1 MSNLVIGLGE
11 PVEQTGDRELWAR
24 AADGDEGAFS
34 ELFERHAEA
43 LWNYTYRLTGSWSSA
58 EDLASTTFLIAWRR
72 RAEVTLV
79 RDSALPWLYTV
90 AANVAR
96 DEHRGARRRLRLLG
110 KIPAQPAV
118 SDHADS
124 VAERI
129 DGQRRLKQV
138 AEAVRSLPKSQR
150 EVVELCLAAEVG
162 IADAAELLG
171 IAEVTVRAHLSRGRA
186 RLRTLLEEK

>member
-1 MSNLVIGLGE
+1 MSSLAIGVGV

-24 AADGDEGAFS
+24 AAGGDEGAFG

-96 DEHRGARRRLRLLG
+96 DEYRGARRRLRLLG
-110 KIPAQPAV
+110 KIPAQPPV

-124 VAERI
+124 VAEKI
-129 DGQRRLKQV
+129 DGQRRLGHV

-150 EVVELCLAAEVG
+150 EVVELCLAAEVS

>member
-1 MSNLVIGLGE
+1 MSSFASGVGV

-24 AADGDEGAFS
+24 AAGGDEGAFG

-124 VAERI
+124 VAEKI
-129 DGQRRLKQV
+129 DGQRRLGQV

-150 EVVELCLAAEVG
+150 DVVELCLAAEVS

>member
-1 MSNLVIGLGE
+1 ME
-11 PVEQTGDRELWAR
+11 KTGDRELWAR
-24 AADGDEGAFS
+24 AAGGDEGAFS

-96 DEHRGARRRLRLLG
+96 DEHRGARRRLRLLR

-124 VAERI
+124 VAEKI
-129 DGQRRLKQV
+129 DGQRRLGRV

-150 EVVELCLAAEVG
+150 EVVELCLAAEVS

>member
-1 MSNLVIGLGE
+1 M
-11 PVEQTGDRELWAR
+11 EQTGDRELWAR

-129 DGQRRLKQV
+129 DGQRRLQQV

>member
-1 MSNLVIGLGE
+1 MSSLAIGVGV
-11 PVEQTGDRELWAR
+11 PVERTGDRELWAR
-24 AADGDEGAFS
+24 AAGGDEGAFG

-110 KIPAQPAV
+110 KIPAQPPV

-124 VAERI
+124 VAEKI
-129 DGQRRLKQV
+129 DGQRRLGHV

-150 EVVELCLAAEVG
+150 AVVELCLAAEVS

>member
-1 MSNLVIGLGE
+1 MSIHAIGAGV

-24 AADGDEGAFS
+24 AAGGDEGAFG

-124 VAERI
+124 VAEKI
-129 DGQRRLKQV
+129 DGQRRLGQV
-138 AEAVRSLPKSQR
+138 AEAVRSLPRSQR
-150 EVVELCLAAEVG
+150 DVVELCLAAEVS

>member
-1 MSNLVIGLGE
+1 MSSLAIGVGV

-24 AADGDEGAFS
+24 AAGGDEGAFS

-110 KIPAQPAV
+110 KIPAQPPV

-124 VAERI
+124 VAEKI
-129 DGQRRLKQV
+129 DGQRRLGHV

-150 EVVELCLAAEVG
+150 EVVELCLAAEVS